1 MAIMMLKT
9 NKTNTKKKKG
19 EVIMKKQVLGAI
31 LCAGLALSMLGGCS
45 SGNSGETTA
54 QQSDAQSTEAGASS
68 AEGSSAAATTDVAN
82 LKFGFVVGSFEH
94 TFYQLIAD
102 GIKAECEA
110 KGIKDFSVLDA
121 SLDPVIA
128 TSKVETLTADGCK
141 AIALACNDA
150 AGVKPAIEN
159 AAADGVAMFTFDC
172 TSESDSINCFVGT
185 DNFKG
190 GQLGGEELVRL
201 TKDGDTVAIIGYPTA
216 SSCLDRENGALE
228 TLKKSDRKVLSGYD
242 YKGDANEAQKIME
255 NILTTNPEVKAVF
268 CVGDPAATGALAS
281 IKAAG
286 SECLIVGFD
295 GNPEAKE
302 AILDAENGKYWVS
315 EISQN
320 PKLIGSTI
328 VDEMIKYMT
337 EGKVTKPE
345 IFTDPYIITAENAA
359 E

>member
-31 LCAGLALSMLGGCS
+31 LCAGLVLSMLGGCS

-54 QQSDAQSTEAGASS
+54 QPSEAQSTEAGASS

-102 GIKAECEA
+102 GIEEECKA

-286 SECLIVGFD
+286 SDCLIVGFD

-337 EGKVTKPE
+337 ERKVTKPE
-345 IFTDPYIITAENAA
+345 IFIDPYIITAENAA
-359 E
+359 K

>member
-1 MAIMMLKT
+1 
-9 NKTNTKKKKG
+9 
-19 EVIMKKQVLGAI
+19 MKRKLLALG
-31 LCAGLALSMLGGCS
+31 LCASMLVTALSACS
-45 SGNSGETTA
+45 AQPAETTA
-54 QQSDAQSTEAGASS
+54 AETTTAAESS
-68 AEGSSAAATTDVAN
+68 AEAASGTTAATMTDLADM
-82 LKFGFVVGSFEH
+82 KFGFVVGSFEH

-102 GIKAECEA
+102 GIEEQCKA
-110 KGIKDFSVLDA
+110 KGVGNFSVLDA

-128 TSKVETLTADGCK
+128 TGKVETLTADGCN

-159 AAADGVAMFTFDC
+159 AAADGVSMFTFDC
-172 TSESDSINCFVGT
+172 TSESDAINCFVGT

-190 GQLGGEELVRL
+190 GQLGGEELIRL
-201 TKDGDTVAIIGYPTA
+201 TQDGDTVAIIGYPTA
-216 SSCLDRENGALE
+216 SSCVDRENGAKEVLE
-228 TLKKSDRKVLSGYD
+228 KADRKVLSGYD

-286 SECLIVGFD
+286 SNCLIIGFD

-337 EGKVTKPE
+337 TGTVTDKE
-345 IFTDPYIITAENAA
+345 IFIEPYIITAENAA

>member
-1 MAIMMLKT
+1 
-9 NKTNTKKKKG
+9 
-19 EVIMKKQVLGAI
+19 MKKQVLGAI
-31 LCAGLALSMLGGCS
+31 LCAGLVLSMLGGCS
-45 SGNSGETTA
+45 SGNSGETSA

-102 GIKAECEA
+102 GIEEECKA

-286 SECLIVGFD
+286 SDCLIVGFD

-337 EGKVTKPE
+337 ERKVTKPE
-345 IFTDPYIITAENAA
+345 IFIDPYIITAENAA
-359 E
+359 K

>member
-1 MAIMMLKT
+1 M
-9 NKTNTKKKKG
+9 KKKLVSVLLCTAMAASMMAG
-19 EVIMKKQVLGAI
+19 CGAKKAE
-31 LCAGLALSMLGGCS
+31 APADATTAAP
-45 SGNSGETTA
+45 ETTVA
-54 QQSDAQSTEAGASS
+54 AETPAEAP
-68 AEGSSAAATTDVAN
+68 AETGGKTVAD

-94 TFYQLIAD
+94 TFYQLIAQ
-102 GIKAECEA
+102 
-110 KGIKDFSVLDA
+110 GIKDECKNAGLAESQYSVLDA

-128 TSKVETLTADGCK
+128 TQKVETLTADGCN

-159 AAADGVAMFTFDC
+159 ADKDGVAMFTFDC
-172 TSESDSINCFVGT
+172 TSESDAIHCFVGT
-185 DNFKG
+185 DNYQG
-190 GQLGGEELVRL
+190 GVLGGEELLRL
-201 TKDGDTVAIIGYPTA
+201 TQEGDTVAIIGYPTA
-216 SSCLDRENGALE
+216 SSCLDRENGAIATVGDKRNLL
-228 TLKKSDRKVLSGYD
+228 TGYD

-286 SECLIVGFD
+286 SNCLIIGFD

-320 PKLIGSTI
+320 PKEIGATI
-328 VDEMIKYMT
+328 VKEMVSYMT
-337 EGKVTKPE
+337 NGTVTDSK
-345 IFTDPYIITAENAA
+345 IFIAPYIITAENAA
-359 E
+359 N

>member
-1 MAIMMLKT
+1 M
-9 NKTNTKKKKG
+9 KKK
-19 EVIMKKQVLGAI
+19 VVSVLMCVA
-31 LCAGLALSMLGGCS
+31 LAASMLAGCGS
-45 SGNSGETTA
+45 KQAEA
-54 QQSDAQSTEAGASS
+54 PAEAPAETEAE
-68 AEGSSAAATTDVAN
+68 AEAEAPAEEAGVSLAD

-94 TFYQLIAD
+94 TFYQLIGQGIEEECKVVGLAD
-102 GIKAECEA
+102 NQ
-110 KGIKDFSVLDA
+110 FSVLDA

-128 TSKVETLTADGCK
+128 TQKVETLTADGCN

-159 AAADGVAMFTFDC
+159 ADKDGVAMFTFDC
-172 TSESDSINCFVGT
+172 TSESDAINCFVGT
-185 DNFKG
+185 DNYQGGVLG
-190 GQLGGEELVRL
+190 GQELLRL
-201 TKDGDTVAIIGYPTA
+201 TEEGDTVAIIGYPTA
-216 SSCLDRENGALE
+216 SSCLDRENGAIDTVGDQRNLL
-228 TLKKSDRKVLSGYD
+228 TGYD

-286 SECLIVGFD
+286 SNCMIIGFD

-315 EISQN
+315 EISQD
-320 PKLIGSTI
+320 PKKIGATI
-328 VDEMIKYMT
+328 VDEMVSFMT
-337 EGKVTKPE
+337 EGTVTDSK
-345 IFTDPYIITAENAA
+345 IFIAPYIITAENAA